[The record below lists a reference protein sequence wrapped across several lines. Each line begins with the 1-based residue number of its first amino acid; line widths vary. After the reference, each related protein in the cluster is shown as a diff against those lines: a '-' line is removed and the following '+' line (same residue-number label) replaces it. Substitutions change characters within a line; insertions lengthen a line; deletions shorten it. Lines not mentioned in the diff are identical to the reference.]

1 MNVFTGIASLKHLNQ
16 VKNNPKRSKK
26 NKKIKMKNIDCKFQ
40 SWKQFPNIG
49 NEKKKIN
56 IMYFGFENKD
66 HMELFLMKNKP
77 KLQGDKSNHVY
88 IKDFNRFM
96 YNKTK
101 HKEKKY
107 YQLFP
112 LI

>member
-1 MNVFTGIASLKHLNQ
+1 
-16 VKNNPKRSKK
+16 
-26 NKKIKMKNIDCKFQ
+26 MKAVSQ
-40 SWKQFPNIG
+40 YWKW
-49 NEKKKIN
+49 KKKIN

-112 LI
+112 SI

>member
-1 MNVFTGIASLKHLNQ
+1 
-16 VKNNPKRSKK
+16 
-26 NKKIKMKNIDCKFQ
+26 
-40 SWKQFPNIG
+40 
-49 NEKKKIN
+49 
-56 IMYFGFENKD
+56 MYFGFENKD

-112 LI
+112 SI

>member
-1 MNVFTGIASLKHLNQ
+1 M
-16 VKNNPKRSKK
+16 KK
-26 NKKIKMKNIDCKFQ
+26 N
-40 SWKQFPNIG
+40 
-49 NEKKKIN
+49 KIN

>member
-1 MNVFTGIASLKHLNQ
+1 
-16 VKNNPKRSKK
+16 
-26 NKKIKMKNIDCKFQ
+26 
-40 SWKQFPNIG
+40 
-49 NEKKKIN
+49 
-56 IMYFGFENKD
+56 MYFGFENKD

-112 LI
+112 SIQQTKKFRQIFLKLAQKTSY

>member
-1 MNVFTGIASLKHLNQ
+1 
-16 VKNNPKRSKK
+16 
-26 NKKIKMKNIDCKFQ
+26 
-40 SWKQFPNIG
+40 
-49 NEKKKIN
+49 
-56 IMYFGFENKD
+56 MYFGFENKD

-112 LI
+112 LIQ